1 MPQQA
6 RFTGKLPRLP
16 EQKHPLTAN
25 SVDRNGQNIDAG
37 KLVRSYT
44 VVLARLD
51 GVQAHEAEDG
61 QRPTGG
67 REDAERAFRA
77 RTVTA

>member
-1 MPQQA
+1 M
-6 RFTGKLPRLP
+6 PRLP

-37 KLVRSYT
+37 KLVRSYKGL
-44 VVLARLD
+44 LARL
-51 GVQAHEAEDG
+51 GRVWAHERRDG

-67 REDAERAFRA
+67 REDAERGFRA

>member
-1 MPQQA
+1 MK
-6 RFTGKLPRLP
+6 RDGEFIVT
-16 EQKHPLTAN
+16 
-25 SVDRNGQNIDAG
+25 G

-67 REDAERAFRA
+67 REDAEGIQSADGGRMTVDGGRRDFPVETSSCFRA
-77 RTVTA
+77 RIIYK